1 MLTTKNLKI
10 KNINFEN
17 MDYAAVYVQP
27 NNLRGLINAHYK
39 RPIVKVSCNGK
50 VIYRKLRA
58 KAVDGLDADTVGI
71 DHVSIIELS
80 GKEGD
85 IIQIEKARF
94 HHRFISYFVKH
105 PNEDIRA
112 AWYYFAL
119 SLSISLLGLVIG
131 IVSLLK

>member
-1 MLTTKNLKI
+1 MKNNKLKI

-58 KAVDGLDADTVGI
+58 KAVDGLDAENVGI
-71 DHVSIIELS
+71 DHVSILELS
-80 GKEGD
+80 AKEGD
-85 IIQIEKARF
+85 VIHMKKAGF
-94 HHRFISYFVKH
+94 YHRAISYFTKH